1 MSSMRRDKNE
11 IISEVVNSYMEKKF
25 DMSESEKPRIA
36 IITLIQEGVVNV
48 GGEHAMLFPYVEQI
62 IKTAESVA
70 DKIDIIPYVI
80 SPRPKKQESLAR
92 VDELIEKMKQT
103 NDGQMILV
111 SNGAAGPYANPWN
124 WEKYGHEANKV
135 IIKIAKERKAS
146 GIIVMAH
153 GFSSIPAVL
162 NMTAS
167 QDNGSFNKIPIK
179 SYFITHSSYDEH
191 KDNRAQ
197 RRILEKEVQNHANMI
212 AISPYMSKH
221 LEEIGLVKSSKDTV
235 PLYNA
240 LPDKG
245 WFSNKVP
252 KNVIIEMLEE
262 RNEKVGLGPF
272 YGSKLPLNEIISGK
286 KELVLYFGR
295 AQKYVKGTDAVIACA
310 NNDSK
315 RHYML
320 ICSGSNSELDWHKKL
335 IAKSNNITLAWE
347 HNSKLVLGTVQL
359 TENNPDARINA
370 LFLSRREPMGLVS
383 REVVLMQENGSVLP
397 IVSDQCGFD
406 DQWQKEYSFIVANPS
421 SCEDDPIKRKTNSQ
435 LAKNTEIF
443 IHDDCIKATLKA
455 LDELSKLPVSEL
467 KTRVQKYKEAIKENY
482 SQNSYWSFYLQAIGK
497 TKPEFEKYIDEKL
510 KKNNLTTIPNV

>member
-1 MSSMRRDKNE
+1 MT
-11 IISEVVNSYMEKKF
+11 
-25 DMSESEKPRIA
+25 ESEKPKIA
-36 IITLIQEGVVNV
+36 IITLIQEGVIKV

-70 DKIDIIPYVI
+70 EKIAIIPYVI
-80 SPRPKKQESLAR
+80 SPRPKKQEKLAR

-103 NDGQMILV
+103 NNGQMILV

-124 WEKYGHEANKV
+124 WEKYGHEANKA
-135 IIKIAKERKAS
+135 IIKIAKERNLS

-153 GFSSIPAVL
+153 GFSSIPTVL

-167 QDNGSFNKIPIK
+167 QENCLFNKIPIK

-197 RRILEKEVQNHANMI
+197 RRILEKEVQNHAKMI
-212 AISPYMSKH
+212 AISPYMSQH
-221 LEEIGLVKSSKDTV
+221 LEEIGLVKSSKDTI

-240 LPDKG
+240 LPENG

-252 KNVIIEMLEE
+252 KNVILSMLAE
-262 RNEKVGLGPF
+262 RNEKAGAGPF
-272 YGSKLPLNEIISGK
+272 YGSKLPIDEIVKGE

-310 NNDSK
+310 KNDPK

-320 ICSGSNSELDWHKKL
+320 ICSGSQSELTWHKGM
-335 IAKSNNITLAWE
+335 IEETNNVTLAWE

-359 TENNPDARINA
+359 SENNTNARIYS

-383 REVVLMQENGSVLP
+383 REVVLMQDDGSVLP

-406 DQWQKEYSFIVANPS
+406 DDWQKEYSFVVANPS
-421 SCEDDPIKRKTNSQ
+421 SCEEDPIKRKTNSQ
-435 LAKNTEIF
+435 LAK
-443 IHDDCIKATLKA
+443 
-455 LDELSKLPVSEL
+455 
-467 KTRVQKYKEAIKENY
+467 
-482 SQNSYWSFYLQAIGK
+482 
-497 TKPEFEKYIDEKL
+497 
-510 KKNNLTTIPNV
+510 

>member
-1 MSSMRRDKNE
+1 L
-11 IISEVVNSYMEKKF
+11 EKKI

-36 IITLIQEGVVNV
+36 IITLIQEGVVKV

-70 DKIDIIPYVI
+70 DKIEIIPYVI
-80 SPRPKKQESLAR
+80 SPRPKKQEKLTR
-92 VDELIEKMKQT
+92 VDELIEIMKQT

-135 IIKIAKERKAS
+135 IIKLAKERKLN
-146 GIIVMAH
+146 GIIIMAH
-153 GFSSIPAVL
+153 GFASIPAVL
-162 NMTAS
+162 NITTS
-167 QDNGSFNKIPIK
+167 QDNGSYKNIPIK
-179 SYFITHSSYDEH
+179 CYYITHSSFDEH

-197 RRILEKEVQNHANMI
+197 RRILEREVQNHAKMI
-212 AISPYMSKH
+212 AISPYMSNH
-221 LEEIGLVKSSKDTV
+221 LEQIGLVKSNEDTI

-240 LPDKG
+240 LPEMG

-252 KNVIIEMLEE
+252 KNVITEMLEE
-262 RNEKVGLGPF
+262 RNEKIGSSPF
-272 YGSKLPLNEIISGK
+272 YGSKLPIKMIVNGD

-310 NNDSK
+310 KHDSK
-315 RHYML
+315 RHYLL
-320 ICSGSNSELDWHKKL
+320 ICSGSNSELTWHKKM
-335 IAKSNNITLAWE
+335 ISGTTNVTLAWE

-359 TENNPDARINA
+359 TENNPNARIYS

-383 REVVLMQENGSVLP
+383 REVILMQENGSVLP

-406 DQWQKEYSFIVANPS
+406 DEWQREFSFVVANPS

-435 LAKNTEIF
+435 LAKDNEIF
-443 IHDDCIKATLKA
+443 IHDECIKATLQA
-455 LDELSKLPVSEL
+455 LDKLSEIPVSDL
-467 KTRVQKYKEAIKENY
+467 KNRVQKYHAAIKENY
-482 SQNSYWSFYLQAIGK
+482 SQNRYWSFYMQAIGK
-497 TKPEFEKYIDEKL
+497 IIPDLEQYIDENL